1 MPRNTQFIRLGIV
14 KEWLGSCLKLKIQ
27 RNVYHSWEKVPLSDQ
42 TFSILLP
49 ASRCS
54 SPPLFYDFEYEM
66 YDHEWRNGVLYER
79 VLKHGYNTG
88 IDIAWHV
95 MEGFFFFEFTRKIL
109 CENSIVQN
117 ELNDKLLIRM
127 ERFMYLWCGLLYCIT
142 YIYIYIASN

>member
-1 MPRNTQFIRLGIV
+1 MCIIPGRKFRCPI
-14 KEWLGSCLKLKIQ
+14 KLSVFYFQ
-27 RNVYHSWEKVPLSDQ
+27 HLDASPLH
-42 TFSILLP
+42 F
-49 ASRCS
+49 
-54 SPPLFYDFEYEM
+54 FYDFEYEM

-127 ERFMYLWCGLLYCIT
+127 ERFMYL
-142 YIYIYIASN
+142 

>member
-1 MPRNTQFIRLGIV
+1 M
-14 KEWLGSCLKLKIQ
+14 Q

-117 ELNDKLLIRM
+117 ELNNKLLNR
-127 ERFMYLWCGLLYCIT
+127 WNDSCIFDVVS
-142 YIYIYIASN
+142 YIV